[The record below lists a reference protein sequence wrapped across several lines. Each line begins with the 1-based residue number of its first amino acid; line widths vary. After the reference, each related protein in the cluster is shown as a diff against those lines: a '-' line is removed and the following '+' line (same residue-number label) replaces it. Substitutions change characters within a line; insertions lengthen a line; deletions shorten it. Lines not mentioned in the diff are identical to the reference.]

1 MNIAAAA
8 NSNNASSLLPANRV
22 NGTAASGSTA
32 STASTGSTASTT
44 ATNSL
49 TSLASNFQDF
59 LSMLMTQ
66 LKNQDPSSPMDT
78 NQFTSELV
86 EFASV
91 QQQINTNAS
100 MTQLIQL
107 GQSGQ
112 VLQSASIVGHK
123 VALNSNSLVLQNGA
137 GGINFTASAA
147 GPVAIGIYGSNGA
160 QLYSTTVNATQG
172 SNSWSWNGQTSNG
185 TQLPDG
191 SYSVQVA
198 AAGSGG
204 TATAVPFTVQG
215 TVTGVNQTAN
225 GLALQ
230 LGSTS
235 VPFSDLSS
243 LMN

>member
-8 NSNNASSLLPANRV
+8 ASSNASSLLPANLV
-22 NGTAASGSTA
+22 NGTAATG
-32 STASTGSTASTT
+32 STGSTAASGA

-66 LKNQDPSSPMDT
+66 LQNQDPTSPMDT

-91 QQQINTNAS
+91 QQQIDTNAS

-112 VLQSASIVGHK
+112 VLQSASIVGHT
-123 VALNSNSLVLQNGA
+123 VALNSNNIVLQNGA

-172 SNSWSWNGQTSNG
+172 SNNWAWNGQTSDG

-191 SYSVQVA
+191 SYSVQVMT
-198 AAGSGG
+198 AGSGG

-215 TVTGVNQTAN
+215 TVTGVTQTTN
-225 GLALQ
+225 GLSLQ

-235 VPFSDLSS
+235 LPFSDLES
-243 LMN
+243 LVK

>member
-8 NSNNASSLLPANRV
+8 ASSNASSLLPANLV
-22 NGTAASGSTA
+22 NGMAATG
-32 STASTGSTASTT
+32 STGSTAASGA

-66 LKNQDPSSPMDT
+66 LQNQDPTSPMDT

-91 QQQINTNAS
+91 QQQIDTNAS

-123 VALNSNSLVLQNGA
+123 VALNSNNIVLQNGA
-137 GGINFTASAA
+137 GGINFTAPAA

-172 SNSWSWNGQTSNG
+172 SNSWAWNGQTGNG

-198 AAGSGG
+198 TAGSGG
-204 TATAVPFTVQG
+204 AAAAVPFTVQG
-215 TVTGVNQTAN
+215 TVTGINQSAN

-235 VPFSDLSS
+235 VPFSNLAS
-243 LMN
+243 LLN

>member
-8 NSNNASSLLPANRV
+8 SSNANSLLPANLV
-22 NGTAASGSTA
+22 NGTTASGPTGSSTA
-32 STASTGSTASTT
+32 STS

-66 LKNQDPSSPMDT
+66 LQNQDPTSPMDT

-112 VLQSASIVGHK
+112 VLQSASIVGHQ
-123 VALNSNSLVLQNGA
+123 VALNANSIVLQNGA
-137 GGINFTASAA
+137 GGLNFTASAA
-147 GPVAIGIYGSNGA
+147 GPVAIGVYGSNGA
-160 QLYSTTVNATQG
+160 QLYSTTVNATAG
-172 SNSWSWNGQTSNG
+172 SNTWNWNGQTSDG

-191 SYSVQVA
+191 SYSVQVMS
-198 AAGSGG
+198 AGSGG
-204 TATAVPFTVQG
+204 TATAVPFTVLG
-215 TVTGVNQTAN
+215 TVTGVNQTSS
-225 GLALQ
+225 GLSLR

-235 VPFSDLSS
+235 VPFSDLAS
-243 LMN
+243 LVK

>member
-1 MNIAAAA
+1 MNIASAVAS
-8 NSNNASSLLPANRV
+8 NSATTLLPANLV
-22 NGTAASGSTA
+22 NGSTAAGSTAATTA
-32 STASTGSTASTT
+32 STA

-66 LKNQDPSSPMDT
+66 LQNQDPTSPMDT

-86 EFASV
+86 QFASV
-91 QQQINTNAS
+91 QQQIDTNAS

-112 VLQSASIVGHK
+112 VLQSANIVGHK
-123 VALNSNSLVLQNGA
+123 VALNSNSILLQNGA

-160 QLYSTTVNATQG
+160 LLYSTALNATQG
-172 SNSWSWNGQTSNG
+172 SNTWTWNGQTSNG

-191 SYSVQVA
+191 SYTVQVET
-198 AAGSGG
+198 AGSGG
-204 TATAVPFTVQG
+204 AATAVPFTVQG
-215 TVTGVNQTAN
+215 TVTGVNQSN
-225 GLALQ
+225 GSLMLQ
-230 LGSTS
+230 FGSTS
-235 VPFSDLSS
+235 VPFSELASLS
-243 LMN
+243 N

>member
-1 MNIAAAA
+1 MNVAAAA
-8 NSNNASSLLPANRV
+8 SNNPSSLLPANLS
-22 NGTAASGSTA
+22 NGTSAAGSTGSSSSTA
-32 STASTGSTASTT
+32 SAASV
-44 ATNSL
+44 NSL

-66 LKNQDPSSPMDT
+66 LQNQDPTSPMDT
-78 NQFTSELV
+78 NEFTSELV

-112 VLQSASIVGHK
+112 VLQSASIVGHQ
-123 VALNSNSLVLQNGA
+123 VALNSNSIVLQNGN

-147 GPVAIGIYGSNGA
+147 GPAAIGIYGSNGA
-160 QLYSTTVNATQG
+160 LLYSTTVNAAQG
-172 SNSWSWNGQTSNG
+172 NNSWSWNGQTSDG

-191 SYSVQVA
+191 SYSVQVMS
-198 AAGSGG
+198 AGSGG
-204 TATAVPFTVQG
+204 TGTALPFTVAG
-215 TVTGVNQTAN
+215 TVTGVNQSSN
-225 GLALQ
+225 GLSLQ

-235 VPFSDLSS
+235 LPFSDLAS

>member
-8 NSNNASSLLPANRV
+8 ASNSASSVLPASLV
-22 NGTAASGSTA
+22 NGTGTAGSTGSSAASG
-32 STASTGSTASTT
+32 T

-66 LKNQDPSSPMDT
+66 LKNQDPTSPMDT

-112 VLQSASIVGHK
+112 VLQSASIAGHQ
-123 VALNSNSLVLQNGA
+123 VALNSNSIVLQNSA
-137 GGINFTASAA
+137 GGINFTAAAA
-147 GPVAIGIYGSNGA
+147 GPVGIGIYGSNGA
-160 QLYSTTVNATQG
+160 QLYSTTVNAAAG
-172 SNSWSWNGQTSNG
+172 SNTWNWNGRTNDG

-191 SYSVQVA
+191 RYSVQVMS
-198 AAGSGG
+198 AGRGG
-204 TATAVPFTVQG
+204 TATAVPFTVLG
-215 TVTGVNQTAN
+215 TVTGISQSPN

-230 LGSTS
+230 FGSTS
-235 VPFSDLSS
+235 LPFSDLAS
-243 LMN
+243 LVK

>member
-1 MNIAAAA
+1 MNIASATAS
-8 NSNNASSLLPANRV
+8 NSASLLPGNLV
-22 NGTAASGSTA
+22 NGASPTGTAASA
-32 STASTGSTASTT
+32 ATGKAN
-44 ATNSL
+44 NSL
-49 TSLASNFQDF
+49 ASLASNFQDF

-66 LKNQDPSSPMDT
+66 MKNQDPTSPMDA

-86 EFASV
+86 QFSSV
-91 QQQINTNAS
+91 QQQIDTNAS

-123 VALNSNSLVLQNGA
+123 VALNSGGIVLQNGA
-137 GGINFTASAA
+137 GGLNITAPAD

-160 QLYSTTVNATQG
+160 QLYSTTVNASKG
-172 SNSWSWNGQTSNG
+172 SNPWNWNGKASDG

-191 SYSVQVA
+191 SYTVQVA
-198 AAGSGG
+198 AAGANG
-204 TATAVPFTVQG
+204 TATAVPFTVLG
-215 TVTGVNQTAN
+215 TVTGVSQSTN

-230 LGSTS
+230 LGGAT
-235 VPFSDLSS
+235 VPFANLAS